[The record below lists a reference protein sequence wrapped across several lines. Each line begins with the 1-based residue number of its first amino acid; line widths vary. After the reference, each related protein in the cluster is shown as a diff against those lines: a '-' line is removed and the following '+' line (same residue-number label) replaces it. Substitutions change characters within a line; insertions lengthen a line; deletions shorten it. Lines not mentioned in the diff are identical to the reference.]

1 MSSIKK
7 NQKILRFGRETLR
20 TLQSKEIAFAVGGI
34 GDALGQGA
42 SAAGCLPP
50 SVDSG
55 RPICCK

>member
-34 GDALGQGA
+34 GDAQGQGA
-42 SAAGCLPP
+42 SSGRLPG

-55 RPICCK
+55 RPICCKF